1 MWTAPAGWNVSER
14 NMVKADLCLNDG
26 SVLREKIAG
35 LLSEYRVLL
44 DNITRTAGKDPR
56 SLPSL
61 LKRLAEIEPVVQD
74 YQKLEA
80 LSFRIADYQNMI
92 QSEKDPEMKML
103 VREELNAVKQQ
114 YEQLQQS
121 IARRLSPGQADDEK
135 NALVE
140 IRQGT
145 GGQEACLF
153 ARDLFRM
160 YTRYCQKHG
169 YQVEIFN
176 SHVSEK
182 GGFKEIIFLVKGR
195 GAYGRLKY
203 ESGVHRVQRVPETES
218 SGRIHT
224 SAATVA
230 VLPEVQ
236 EEEVFIDPKD
246 LKIDTFCSSGAG
258 GQHVNKTASAVR
270 ITHLPT
276 GIVVTCQD
284 ERSQIQN
291 RSRALKILRA
301 RLQQLSKSELKRRL
315 DTERRMQVKTGDRS
329 EKIRTYNFPQ
339 NRVTDHRL
347 GLTIYQLDAVLDGE
361 IDELVEGCRKAA
373 EEI

>member
-1 MWTAPAGWNVSER
+1 
-14 NMVKADLCLNDG
+14 MVKADLCLNDG